1 MEKTELTEAL
11 KIRHHQLTLGAM
23 ASTIAHELSNPLT
36 VIQARAFQLS
46 ELLESPQLDLEKIKA
61 SVASLQRSADQMT
74 RQLKTVRTFSRLDHG
89 DDSFQFVTMDFLVEK
104 TLRLFKARFPRAN
117 YEIQVAPFSDE
128 IEIECIPFLVT
139 AALVHLLTNS
149 AEATEGQ
156 ESPDLKIKINEFDET
171 IQILIQDSGTGLS
184 IPFDEALRPYV
195 TTKKDLGA
203 QGLGLPIVND
213 ILARHRGKI
222 SLTQPNEISVCLPR
236 WQRQNS

>member
-46 ELLESPQLDLEKIKA
+46 QLLENPYPNLEKIKA
-61 SVASLQRSADQMT
+61 SVESLQRSADQMT

-89 DDSFQFVTMDFLVEK
+89 DDSFQFVTMDFLIEK
-104 TLRLFKARFPRAN
+104 TLRLFKARFPKLT
-117 YEIQVAPFSDE
+117 YEVQVAPFSDE

-149 AEATEGQ
+149 AEATSDQ
-156 ESPDLKIKINEFDET
+156 ETPLFRIQIKEFDES
-171 IQILIQDSGTGLS
+171 IQILIQDSGPGLS
-184 IPFDEALRPYV
+184 LPLEEALKPFV
-195 TTKKDLGA
+195 TTKDHVGA
-203 QGLGLPIVND
+203 QGLGLPIVSD
-213 ILARHRGKI
+213 TVDRHRGK
-222 SLTQPNEISVCLPR
+222 LTLNSPNEFGLCFPR
-236 WQRQNS
+236 WQRQSS

>member
-128 IEIECIPFLVT
+128 I
-139 AALVHLLTNS
+139 
-149 AEATEGQ
+149 
-156 ESPDLKIKINEFDET
+156 
-171 IQILIQDSGTGLS
+171 
-184 IPFDEALRPYV
+184 
-195 TTKKDLGA
+195 
-203 QGLGLPIVND
+203 
-213 ILARHRGKI
+213 
-222 SLTQPNEISVCLPR
+222 
-236 WQRQNS
+236 